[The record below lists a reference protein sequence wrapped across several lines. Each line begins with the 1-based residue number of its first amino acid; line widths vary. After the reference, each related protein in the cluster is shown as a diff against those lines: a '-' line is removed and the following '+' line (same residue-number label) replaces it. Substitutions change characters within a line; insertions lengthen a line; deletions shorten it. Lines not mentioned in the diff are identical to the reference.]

1 MDGYLLSED
10 TIDLDFGP
18 NEAIVQKPKATKNLL
33 KALYMKGHVNGK
45 PISRMLVNG
54 GAIVNLMLY
63 SLFKKLGGS
72 KEELIKTN
80 MTVNSVRGGK
90 PMGAN

>member
-1 MDGYLLSED
+1 
-10 TIDLDFGP
+10 
-18 NEAIVQKPKATKNLL
+18 
-33 KALYMKGHVNGK
+33 
-45 PISRMLVNG
+45 MLVNG